1 MIDKKLNFSVAGIN
15 IALVVDQRIKLPS
28 LPEALKPFL
37 SDESADFILHATP
50 DKFSDSLEGEN
61 PCFETG
67 RWCFYRLQNRLISK
81 IHPHR
86 VNTSSVY
93 MEIIPHCSTGTI
105 YIDSAFYQSGR
116 YPLNTPMFE
125 IVFTTLLA
133 RQGGLLAH
141 ASGVFHGQNSV
152 LFMGSSG
159 TGKTTSAR
167 LWERYTSASVLCD
180 DRIAIR
186 KMGDEFWA
194 FGTPWHGEHP
204 VVSPLGGRLDKILF
218 LKHARENKAERMAL
232 SRSSAMLYARSFP
245 PLWDKAGL
253 DRWVDT
259 SVRLAQEVPCYDF
272 GFVPDASAVEYVQGL
287 Q

>member
-1 MIDKKLNFSVAGIN
+1 M
-15 IALVVDQRIKLPS
+15 LPEP
-28 LPEALKPFL
+28 PEALKPFL
-37 SDESADFILHATP
+37 TVGPAHFTLRVTL
-50 DKFSDSLEGEN
+50 DKFPDSLDGLG
-61 PCFETG
+61 PCFQTQ
-67 RWCFYRLQNRLISK
+67 RWSFYQLQNRLISK
-81 IHPHR
+81 VQPHR
-86 VNTSSVY
+86 VKDSLVY
-93 MEIIPHCSTGTI
+93 VEIIPQCSTGTI
-105 YIDSAFYQSGR
+105 YIDPAFYQSGR

-141 ASGVFHGQNSV
+141 ASGMFHDQNSV

-167 LWERYTSASVLCD
+167 LWERHTSASVLCD

-186 KMGDEFWA
+186 KIGDEFWA

-204 VVSPLGGRLDKILF
+204 VVSPQGGRLDKILF
-218 LKHARENKAERMAL
+218 LKHARENRAERMHL

-253 DRWVDT
+253 DTWVDT